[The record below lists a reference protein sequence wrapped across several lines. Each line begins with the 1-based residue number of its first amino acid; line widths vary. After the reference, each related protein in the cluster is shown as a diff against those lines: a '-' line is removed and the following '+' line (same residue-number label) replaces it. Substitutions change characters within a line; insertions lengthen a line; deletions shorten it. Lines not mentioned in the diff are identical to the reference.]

1 MSEEEAR
8 GYGFPPIP
16 WEYVTHCLLPYG
28 QRDIA
33 MVRGGGGDGLCMVDV
48 GRSTDGLQSNQ
59 KYFPLPFLHIWYLPC
74 APSSEGADWTY
85 VWVEVFLLQPW
96 DGLK

>member
-1 MSEEEAR
+1 MTGESREEAR

-33 MVRGGGGDGLCMVDV
+33 MVWGMVKE
-48 GRSTDGLQSNQ
+48 STSPSHSYTYGIYLAP
-59 KYFPLPFLHIWYLPC
+59 PLLRVPIGQL
-74 APSSEGADWTY
+74 
-85 VWVEVFLLQPW
+85 WVEVFLLQAW
-96 DGLK
+96 NGIK

>member
-1 MSEEEAR
+1 MSREEAR

-33 MVRGGGGDGLCMVDV
+33 MVWGIVKE
-48 GRSTDGLQSNQ
+48 STSPSHP
-59 KYFPLPFLHIWYLPC
+59 YVCCIYL
-74 APSSEGADWTY
+74 APSLLRVPIGR
-85 VWVEVFLLQPW
+85 VLGEVFLLQAW
-96 DGLK
+96 DDLK